1 MVNDESIKEQ
11 KKRINKSSKRTNLL
25 HDVTTDVKL
34 QKERNVYMGA
44 KRNVRGQKGPKPT
57 IK

>member
-1 MVNDESIKEQ
+1 MGNDIKED

-25 HDVTTDVKL
+25 HDVTADVKF
-34 QKERNVYMGA
+34 QRVRNVYMGA
-44 KRNVRGQKGPKPT
+44 KRNVHGQKGAKPT